1 MNYHKKNMPYE
12 RALAKA
18 MRYCSFQE
26 RCQLDLTN
34 RFIAWDV
41 KKENFDKLLDVL
53 IADDFLN
60 ENRYVEAYVRGKFRI
75 KKWGKNKIKMG
86 LMVKRVYD
94 EKLFNTVVETEIL
107 EEDYLK
113 TLQTLIEKKSLL
125 IIESDE
131 FKKRDKLYRYMLGK
145 GYESEL
151 VSKESNVI
159 DY

>member
-1 MNYHKKNMPYE
+1 MPYE

-151 VSKESNVI
+151 VSKELNVI